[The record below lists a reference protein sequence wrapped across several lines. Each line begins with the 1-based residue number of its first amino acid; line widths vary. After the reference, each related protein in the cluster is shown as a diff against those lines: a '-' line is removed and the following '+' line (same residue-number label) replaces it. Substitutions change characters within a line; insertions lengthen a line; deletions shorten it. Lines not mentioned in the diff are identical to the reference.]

1 MICDAVNHHRMESVC
16 RQDSFSTKRTQFR
29 SPCYGVPNSLFS
41 GKKFPVSNEAAL
53 QDCLE
58 QTIDLSFH
66 FWFLGKADRMNLSV
80 ILAVSGISALLS
92 YAIMIAIH
100 PFLRRYALARP
111 NARSSHKEPTPQ
123 GGGLAVIAATI
134 VAASVAVLWASM
146 PAGNLAAIFAATVL
160 ITAVGMIDDIWTTP
174 VIPRLAAQAAAIA
187 IVVAALPHDLRV
199 VQWLPWWPE
208 RILLLIGA
216 LWFVNLVNF
225 MDGIDWMTVAE
236 IVPVSAGL
244 ALLGVMGALPSDAIV
259 VSLALLGAIL
269 GFAPFNKPVA
279 RLFLGDV
286 GSLPIGLI
294 LGWLLLLLASGGH
307 IAAALL
313 LPLYYLADATI
324 TLIRRAL
331 NSERVWQAH
340 RSHFYQRATDRGV
353 PVIRI
358 VTQVFAVNVVLVA
371 LAAASVWFATTA
383 AALLTLTTGV
393 IVVSILLFNFSRATP

>member
-1 MICDAVNHHRMESVC
+1 
-16 RQDSFSTKRTQFR
+16 
-29 SPCYGVPNSLFS
+29 
-41 GKKFPVSNEAAL
+41 
-53 QDCLE
+53 
-58 QTIDLSFH
+58 
-66 FWFLGKADRMNLSV
+66 
-80 ILAVSGISALLS
+80 
-92 YAIMIAIH
+92 
-100 PFLRRYALARP
+100 
-111 NARSSHKEPTPQ
+111 
-123 GGGLAVIAATI
+123 
-134 VAASVAVLWASM
+134 
-146 PAGNLAAIFAATVL
+146 
-160 ITAVGMIDDIWTTP
+160 
-174 VIPRLAAQAAAIA
+174 
-187 IVVAALPHDLRV
+187 
-199 VQWLPWWPE
+199 
-208 RILLLIGA
+208 
-216 LWFVNLVNF
+216 

-236 IVPVSAGL
+236 TVPVSAGL

-294 LGWLLLLLASGGH
+294 LGWLLLLLAGGGH

-331 NSERVWQAH
+331 KGERVWQAH
-340 RSHFYQRATDRGV
+340 RSHFYQRATDRGI

-358 VTQVFAVNVVLVA
+358 VTQVFAVNIVLVA